1 MLKKGPLYFFYTYK
15 GVENIKMAGKSLY
28 HTQIAKLLQIPRN
41 VDKFLR
47 QLYIYNLPKLYE
59 YEVITVI
66 RGVCHRKI
74 GDILPPLKIYT
85 LEKL

>member
-1 MLKKGPLYFFYTYK
+1 
-15 GVENIKMAGKSLY
+15 MAGKSLY

-66 RGVCHRKI
+66 KGVCYRKI
-74 GDILPPLKIYT
+74 GDILPPLNFILWKNCKGVLKT
-85 LEKL
+85 GA